1 MKALFLQTS
10 CSNIFPLHALKQ
22 ALRGD
27 FQTQHFKIIELGQK
41 KKKAIRKQY
50 VLCALGLD

>member
-41 KKKAIRKQY
+41 KK
-50 VLCALGLD
+50 GN

>member
-41 KKKAIRKQY
+41 KKRQLGNSMFC
-50 VLCALGLD
+50 VLWD